1 MGLKRHNRPLDVKTD
16 DEGLADLCLVL
27 HNCLGVFRPKEL
39 NSAKMGLITI
49 MVEFLNGLEVISMGS
64 ATDSS
69 NI

>member
-1 MGLKRHNRPLDVKTD
+1 MGLKTD

-27 HNCLGVFRPKEL
+27 HNCLGVFRPKGI
-39 NSAKMGLITI
+39 NSANMGLITI
-49 MVEFLNGLEVISMGS
+49 MVKFLNALEVISMSS